1 LKILFLLGSASPGRD
16 GVGDYTRILSAALIE
31 CGHTVS
37 MVATHDKD
45 IYESS
50 RELQGE
56 KNNKIECLRI
66 PKRLPMGKRMLKIEK
81 EIFEKCPDWI
91 SLQFV
96 PYSFHPKGL
105 PFRFLELLS
114 ILLSSHRT
122 QVMFHECWIGIT
134 RVSPIDHKLAGYLQ
148 RKMVVRFIRRLN
160 PDIVTTSNEL
170 YRSVLGR
177 ADIIADILPLF
188 SNIGIVAEA
197 LVSKKEEVDNLMKS
211 AKSYLNVGVF
221 GTIYPQV
228 DLVSDVE
235 KLGQRI
241 NNKRGKI
248 RLIAFG
254 RSGENGKA
262 RLDDFEKV
270 MQGRVPVVRLGELK
284 SEDVSRVMN
293 LLDISISCTPRP
305 HLGKSGV
312 FAAMRLHG
320 VEVISTTNEE
330 LPEYDELIKEAI
342 PRLYDRPAEHWSVDW
357 VSRKFVD
364 LLVKVPS
371 QAN

>member
-1 LKILFLLGSASPGRD
+1 
-16 GVGDYTRILSAALIE
+16 
-31 CGHTVS
+31 

-66 PKRLPMGKRMLKIEK
+66 PKKLSTGKRMMEIEK
-81 EIFEKCPDWI
+81 EISNKCPDWI

-105 PFRFLELLS
+105 PFRFLELLP

-122 QVMFHECWIGIT
+122 HIMFHECWIGIT
-134 RVSPIDHKLAGYLQ
+134 RISPIGHKLVGYLQ

-170 YRSVLGR
+170 HYSVLRR
-177 ADIIADILPLF
+177 AGIAVNILPLF
-188 SNIGIVAEA
+188 SNIDIVEEA
-197 LVSKKEEVDNLMKS
+197 FFSEKEEVDDLIKS
-211 AKSYLNVGVF
+211 AGDYLNVGVF

-228 DLVSDVE
+228 DLVSEVE

-262 RLDDFEKV
+262 YLDDFEKV

-284 SEDVSRVMN
+284 SEDISRVMN

-320 VEVISTTNEE
+320 VEVISTIDEE
-330 LPEYDELIKEAI
+330 LPEYNELIKEAI
-342 PRLYDRPAEHWSVDW
+342 PRLYGRPAEHWSVDW
-357 VSRKFVD
+357 VSQKFLK
-364 LLVKVPS
+364 LLTKASSRVNHKM
-371 QAN
+371 